1 MIEIREAIGKKG
13 IKDFVCF
20 PFSLYKNNPYW
31 VPPIIKDEMEVFDPS
46 INPVFKTA
54 QARFF
59 LAYMD
64 GEIVGRVAAMIN
76 WIEVKE
82 QKIKKMRFGW
92 MDFIDN
98 KAVSKALIEK
108 VAEIGREY
116 ELTYMEGPVGFSNLD
131 KVGCLIEGFD
141 HIGTMITWYNHPY
154 YAAHF
159 KSLGFVKEKEY
170 MENIFPFS
178 NIDPSLFN
186 KAQELIK
193 RRYKLKALNFTK
205 TKDILPYAN
214 KMFDL
219 FNESYANLSS
229 FVPITEVQKDFFT
242 NRYLSFI
249 NPEFIKFVLD
259 EQDNLVAFAIL
270 MPSFSKALQKANG
283 RLFPFGLFH
292 LLQARRKS
300 KDIIFYL
307 IGVHPKYQNKG
318 LTAILF
324 HECWNACNKKG
335 IEKCIRTPELE
346 ENIAIKNLWSAF
358 DPKVHKRRRTYKKIL

>member
-1 MIEIREAIGKKG
+1 
-13 IKDFVCF
+13 
-20 PFSLYKNNPYW
+20 
-31 VPPIIKDEMEVFDPS
+31 
-46 INPVFKTA
+46 
-54 QARFF
+54 
-59 LAYMD
+59 MD

-141 HIGTMITWYNHPY
+141 HIGTMITWYNHHY

-159 KSLGFVKEKEY
+159 ESLGFVKEKEY

-193 RRYKLKALNFTK
+193 RR
-205 TKDILPYAN
+205 
-214 KMFDL
+214 
-219 FNESYANLSS
+219 
-229 FVPITEVQKDFFT
+229 
-242 NRYLSFI
+242 
-249 NPEFIKFVLD
+249 
-259 EQDNLVAFAIL
+259 
-270 MPSFSKALQKANG
+270 
-283 RLFPFGLFH
+283 
-292 LLQARRKS
+292 
-300 KDIIFYL
+300 
-307 IGVHPKYQNKG
+307 
-318 LTAILF
+318 
-324 HECWNACNKKG
+324 
-335 IEKCIRTPELE
+335 
-346 ENIAIKNLWSAF
+346 
-358 DPKVHKRRRTYKKIL
+358 